1 MFKIDFTPSLNIL
14 FLHSV
19 IQFPNLYLTSTNAF
33 VFLIVYSLE
42 KNSPLK
48 RKITLKHIARELG
61 VSIST
66 VSKALKNSEEIGSD
80 TKEKVQAFAKLYN
93 YKPNNIAISLKNKRT
108 KNIGVII
115 PDIVHHFFTT
125 VFRGIEK
132 YANAKGYNVIVCV
145 SDESFD
151 KEVINM
157 ELLANGSI
165 DGFIM
170 ALSSG
175 TQLKNDYNHLKEV
188 TEQGIPLVL
197 FDRVAEDIVCDKV
210 IINDRKGA
218 YNAVTKFIKDGRK
231 RIALITSEDYISVS
245 RERAAGY
252 KEALLDNGIGY
263 NEDLILKF
271 PSMEISENLIEDF
284 FERKKVDAVLSVNE
298 IFAIHSMRYVQ
309 SKGLKIPEDISF
321 IGFTDGLLSKYASPG
336 LTAIAQHGE
345 QMGEIAAE
353 ILIEKI
359 ETDIEEETYV
369 TRVLEP
375 TLIERGSTVN

>member
-1 MFKIDFTPSLNIL
+1 MNIL
-14 FLHSV
+14 FLHSI
-19 IQFPNLYLTSTNAF
+19 IQYPNLYLTNTNAF

-42 KNSPLK
+42 KNSTLK

-210 IINDRKGA
+210 IINDRQGA

-231 RIALITSEDYISVS
+231 RIALIASEDYISVS

-284 FERKKVDAVLSVNE
+284 FEREKVDAVLSVNE

-359 ETDIEEETYV
+359 ETDVEEETYV